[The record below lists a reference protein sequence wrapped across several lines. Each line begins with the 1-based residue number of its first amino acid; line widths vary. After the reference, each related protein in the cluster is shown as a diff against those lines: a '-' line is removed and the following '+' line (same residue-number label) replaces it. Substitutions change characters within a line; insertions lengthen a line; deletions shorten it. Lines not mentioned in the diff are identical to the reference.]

1 MANKLANAF
10 ATFVSFIASALDFSD
25 LYDDE
30 TLDDDEFLH
39 RANHDPAVYTMWM
52 Y

>member
-10 ATFVSFIASALDFSD
+10 ATFFNFLVSAFDFSD
-25 LYDDE
+25 LYDED
-30 TLDDDEFLH
+30 LDDKEFS
-39 RANHDPAVYTMWM
+39 RRVNHDAAIYNMWM